1 MLTVTEKANEKI
13 TDFLKAQKDPSY
25 IRLFLS
31 EGGCSGPSIGM
42 ALDEPSDNDEIIKD
56 NGVTYLIDKM
66 LLEQAKP
73 ISVDFVETETGS
85 GFSISSS
92 LPKGD
97 GCSSCSSC
105 SS

>member
-13 TDFLKAQKDPSY
+13 VDFLKAQKDPSY

-31 EGGCSGPSIGM
+31 EGGCSGPSLGM
-42 ALDEPSDNDEIIKD
+42 ALDEPSNNDEVIED

-73 ISVDFVETETGS
+73 ISVDFVETANGS
-85 GFSISSS
+85 GFAISSN

-105 SS
+105 S